1 MIEFRVEGCWKFFQ
15 KFIRFI
21 STFFNFQ
28 CLIQNCVEFFCF
40 GVILS
45 YITQIWK
52 FKSQSS
58 LEKLEES
65 KYTKKKSLLIAKKK
79 KKLQIAKKKQKVADR
94 KKKVLQIERK
104 EKKNIATKISRI

>member
-1 MIEFRVEGCWKFFQ
+1 
-15 KFIRFI
+15 
-21 STFFNFQ
+21 
-28 CLIQNCVEFFCF
+28 LIQNCVEFFCF

-79 KKLQIAKKKQKVADR
+79 KKLKKTKKKKKKQTPPPPPPSNLFFFFLIDDIFCKYNNT
-94 KKKVLQIERK
+94 LELIYL
-104 EKKNIATKISRI
+104 IP